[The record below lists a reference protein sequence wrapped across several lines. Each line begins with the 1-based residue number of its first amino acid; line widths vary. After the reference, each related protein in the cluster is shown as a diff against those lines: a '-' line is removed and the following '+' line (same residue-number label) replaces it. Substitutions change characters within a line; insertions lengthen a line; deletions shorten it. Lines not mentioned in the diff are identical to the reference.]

1 MFKII
6 IVLFAFLLY
15 SLPSNSQELQGR
27 VTVIAN
33 KINSTVDKK
42 VFVTLQ
48 NQLNNFLNNRRW
60 TNDVFKANEKISCS
74 FQLNIEKIVE
84 TNVYTGSLLIQAA
97 RPVYGSSYQSPLIS
111 YQDADISFKYVEFQP
126 IEFNENNVQGIDPL
140 IGNLSAIFAYYAYT
154 IIGLDYDSF
163 SPKGGDQMFQKA
175 LNIINNAPESNT
187 IKGWKL
193 FDGLR
198 NRYWFNENLVN
209 NKYNIIHDVFY
220 SYYRNGMDSMYVKD
234 AIARNNVLK
243 AINKL
248 QSFNQE
254 NSGTAILQF
263 FMQSKTNELIGIFKN
278 LKTEDK
284 SKAVTILTSLDVSNA
299 PRYKDEIK

>member
-1 MFKII
+1 MFRRVII
-6 IVLFAFLLY
+6 IFVFLTY
-15 SLPSNSQELQGR
+15 SFVSSSQELQGK
-27 VTVIAN
+27 VTVNATR
-33 KINSTVDKK
+33 INSTVDKK

-48 NQLNNFLNNRRW
+48 NQLTNFLNNRRW
-60 TNDVFKANEKISCS
+60 TKDVFKPNEKIVCS
-74 FQLNIEKIVE
+74 FLLSIESIVE
-84 TNVYTGSLLIQAA
+84 TNVYKGSLIIQAA
-97 RPVYGSSYQSPLIS
+97 RPVYGSSYQSPLIN
-111 YQDADISFKYVEFQP
+111 YKDADISFKYVEYQP
-126 IEFNENNVQGIDPL
+126 IEFNDNNVQGTDPL

-175 LNIINNAPESNT
+175 LNIVNNSPESSNIT
-187 IKGWKL
+187 GWKL

-209 NKYNIIHDVFY
+209 NKYNAIHDVFY
-220 SYYRNGMDSMYVKD
+220 SYYRNGMDSMYVKE
-234 AIARNNVLK
+234 AVARNNVLK
-243 AINKL
+243 SITRL

-263 FMQSKTNELIGIFKN
+263 FMQSKTNELIGVFKN

-284 SKAVTILTSLDVSNA
+284 PKAVTILTTLDVSNA
-299 PRYKDEIK
+299 PRYKEEIK

>member
-1 MFKII
+1 MFKRI
-6 IVLFAFLLY
+6 IVLFFLVLV
-15 SLPSNSQELQGR
+15 STFIEAQELQGK
-27 VTVIAN
+27 VTVNAGR
-33 KINSTVDKK
+33 INSTVDKK

-60 TNDVFKANEKISCS
+60 TNDVFKQNEKIACS
-74 FQLNIEKIVE
+74 FLLNIESIVE
-84 TNVYTGSLLIQAA
+84 TNVYKGTLIVQAA
-97 RPVYGSSYQSPLIS
+97 RPIYGSSYQSPLIN
-111 YQDADISFKYVEFQP
+111 YQDADIAFKYVEFQP
-126 IEFNENNVQGIDPL
+126 IEFNENNVHGTDPL

-175 LNIINNAPESNT
+175 LNIINNSPESSN
-187 IKGWKL
+187 IVGWKL

-209 NKYNIIHDVFY
+209 NKYNVIHDVFY
-220 SYYRNGMDSMYVKD
+220 SYYRNGMDSLYVKD
-234 AIARNNVLK
+234 VAARNNVLK
-243 AINKL
+243 SITRL
-248 QSFNQE
+248 HTFNQE

-263 FMQSKTNELIGIFKN
+263 FMQSKTNELIGLFKN
-278 LKTEDK
+278 LKAEDK
-284 SKAVTILTSLDVSNA
+284 AKAITMLTTLDVSNA

>member
-1 MFKII
+1 MLYKYLLII
-6 IVLFAFLLY
+6 ALLFISSAY
-15 SLPSNSQELQGR
+15 GQELQGK
-27 VTVIAN
+27 VTVNAS

-48 NQLNNFLNNRRW
+48 NQLNNFLNNHRW

-74 FQLNIEKIVE
+74 FLLNIETIVE
-84 TNVYTGSLLIQAA
+84 TNVYKGSLIIQAA
-97 RPVYGSSYQSPLIS
+97 RPIYGSSYQSPLIN

-154 IIGLDYDSF
+154 ILGLDYDSF
-163 SPKGGDQMFQKA
+163 SPKGGDPMFQKA
-175 LNIINNAPESNT
+175 LNIINNAPESSNIT
-187 IKGWKL
+187 GWKL

-209 NKYNIIHDVFY
+209 NKFNSIHDVFY
-220 SYYRNGMDSMYVKD
+220 SYYRSGMDSLYIKD
-234 AIARNNVLK
+234 VIARKNVLK
-243 AINKL
+243 SMNKL

-263 FMQSKTNELIGIFKN
+263 FMQSKTKELIGVFKN
-278 LKTEDK
+278 LTPDDKT
-284 SKAVTILTSLDVSNA
+284 KAVAILSSLDVTNA